1 MREMTEDQEM
11 IVEMNEEEKEQKEKE
26 WINEDKKGDQKEDK
40 KVVMN
45 EEREDN
51 SADMKGITAAH
62 QAMNNVGEDDDST

>member
-1 MREMTEDQEM
+1 L
-11 IVEMNEEEKEQKEKE
+11 
-26 WINEDKKGDQKEDK
+26 INEDKKGDQKEDK